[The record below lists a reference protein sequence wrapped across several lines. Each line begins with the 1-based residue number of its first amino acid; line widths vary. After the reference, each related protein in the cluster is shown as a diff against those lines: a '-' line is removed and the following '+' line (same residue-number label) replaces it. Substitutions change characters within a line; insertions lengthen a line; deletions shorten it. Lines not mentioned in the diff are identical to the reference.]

1 MHPVVSVII
10 PTFNRA
16 SLLPRAIE
24 SVLSQT
30 FANFELLIVDDRSE
44 DETHQT
50 VARFTDERIRFFQHD
65 VNGGNAAAR
74 NTGIQAARGGLITF
88 LDSDDEFLPEFL
100 STMVAAL
107 EGTPASVGFG
117 WAGRYL
123 VRSSNHGSDRFLE
136 PDEKIPAKEDRYV
149 SFLKRFRGG
158 TNRGLMVKRECFNE
172 VGFFDER
179 LRAAVDTEFVLRL
192 VRRYEYREVDRPL
205 VCFHEHNQPRVSH
218 SSLHKALGY
227 RIIIEKNIEAIWA
240 DPGLWIHFHNRTA
253 RLFYEAGDRENAR
266 YFVGQVLRR
275 RPLHLKTWL
284 LFSLNETMGRRG
296 AHTYRLLSRSKK
308 EYAGPELLLQ

>member
-10 PTFNRA
+10 PTYNRA

-24 SVLSQT
+24 SVLNQT

-50 VARFTDERIRFFQHD
+50 VARFTDERIRFLQHD

-74 NTGIQAARGGLITF
+74 NTGIQAANGSLITF

-100 STMVAAL
+100 ATMVAAL

-123 VRSSNHGSDRFLE
+123 VRPSRNGVHRYLE
-136 PDEKIPAKEDRYV
+136 PGETIPAEEDRYV
-149 SFLKRFRGG
+149 SFLRQFRGG

-172 VGFFDER
+172 VGMFDER

-192 VRRYEYREVDRPL
+192 ARRYEYCEVSSPL
-205 VCFHEHNQPRVSH
+205 VCFHEHDLPRVSH

-227 RIIIEKNIEAIWA
+227 QIIIEKNIEAISA
-240 DPGLWIHFHNRTA
+240 HPDLWIHFNNRTA
-253 RLFYEAGDRENAR
+253 RLFYEAGDKENAR
-266 YFVGQVLRR
+266 YYVGQVLRR
-275 RPLHLKTWL
+275 RPLHLRTWL

-296 AHTYRLLSRSKK
+296 AHAYRLLSRSRKA
-308 EYAGPELLLQ
+308 YSGPDLLLQ